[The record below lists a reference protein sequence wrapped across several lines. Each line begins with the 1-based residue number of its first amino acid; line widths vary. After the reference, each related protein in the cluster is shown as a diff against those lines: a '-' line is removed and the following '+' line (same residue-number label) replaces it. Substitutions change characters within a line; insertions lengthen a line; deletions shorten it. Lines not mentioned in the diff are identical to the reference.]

1 MNNVIFLLCE
11 ILTRAAKGL
20 GYFGLG
26 LRPPNKKRTQIVI
39 IRLPLSTTSAMLS
52 RGVSGRLLRSQRSFH
67 SSAVA
72 SRIASTNPVKAQE
85 VPVR

>member
-1 MNNVIFLLCE
+1 VNNVIFLLCE

-39 IRLPLSTTSAMLS
+39 IRFFFFFFFKKEKKKGELYALFPILKKTLKIVNQKKS
-52 RGVSGRLLRSQRSFH
+52 
-67 SSAVA
+67 
-72 SRIASTNPVKAQE
+72 N
-85 VPVR
+85 